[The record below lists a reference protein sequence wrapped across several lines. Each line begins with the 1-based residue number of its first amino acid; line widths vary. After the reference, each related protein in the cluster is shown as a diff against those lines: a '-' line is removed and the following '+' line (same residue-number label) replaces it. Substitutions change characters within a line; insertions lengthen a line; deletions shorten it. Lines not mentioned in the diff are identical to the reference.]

1 MKSIPFGKKIAWE
14 KVKVN
19 NSMMI
24 TEIRENS
31 LRDKLQT
38 ILEKAANGDLEAIKL
53 LEEINQIIYS
63 N

>member
-1 MKSIPFGKKIAWE
+1 
-14 KVKVN
+14 
-19 NSMMI
+19 MMI